1 MIQAGS
7 KLFVTGAMVLAA
19 MSLGGCATKKYA
31 REQAAI
37 VGQAVNTRVDATDT
51 HVAAVEGTAK
61 DAKGKVKEAA
71 GKAVG
76 NPNLRD
82 EGRADQTEGKVQ
94 KKIGDVEKVFNR

>member
-1 MIQAGS
+1 M
-7 KLFVTGAMVLAA
+7 TGAGAVSGTVLHRPRSEGA
-19 MSLGGCATKKYA
+19 SGKKQ
-31 REQAAI
+31 EPQF
-37 VGQAVNTRVDATDT
+37 NKSMKDST
-51 HVAAVEGTAK
+51 HDKIEGTAK

>member
-1 MIQAGS
+1 MSDAGAVSGTVLHRARS
-7 KLFVTGAMVLAA
+7 KRSSVTKLEPQFNKPMKD
-19 MSLGGCATKKYA
+19 S
-31 REQAAI
+31 
-37 VGQAVNTRVDATDT
+37 T
-51 HVAAVEGTAK
+51 HDKIEGTAK